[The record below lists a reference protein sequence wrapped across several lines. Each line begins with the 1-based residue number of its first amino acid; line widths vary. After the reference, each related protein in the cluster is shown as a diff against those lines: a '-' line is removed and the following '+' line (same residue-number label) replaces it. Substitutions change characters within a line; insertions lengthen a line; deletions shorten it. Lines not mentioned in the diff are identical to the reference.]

1 MGVHI
6 QQVIFYEKKGDL
18 TTKKIVVPKII
29 NTDIS
34 FQLQFGFTM
43 PKKTRRSSDST
54 LKSYP
59 DVSNL

>member
-34 FQLQFGFTM
+34 F
-43 PKKTRRSSDST
+43 
-54 LKSYP
+54 
-59 DVSNL
+59 